1 MKSLILALSAAILFS
16 SAAVAGDV
24 VRQTSVSFGDLNLA
38 SKDGVAALHTRLVAA
53 AEQVCADS
61 KDTTQAPFYN
71 ECRQKAVQQ
80 AIYKV
85 SKTVAERLTA
95 AQ

>member
-1 MKSLILALSAAILFS
+1 MKSLILALSAAALFS

-24 VRQTSVSFGDLNLA
+24 VRQTSVPFGDLNLA

-53 AEQVCADS
+53 ANQVCADS
-61 KDTTQAPFYN
+61 KETTQAPLYD

-80 AIYKV
+80 AIFKV
-85 SKTVAERLTA
+85 SKSVAEHLAA